1 MDYKSFNALLKTI
14 ELEVNENQYQQ
25 LYDYYKLLVSENEK
39 YNLTN
44 ITNIDEVFE
53 KHFFD
58 SISIVRMLDLSGKTV
73 LDIGAGAG
81 FPLLPVRIFKPEIKA
96 TLLDA
101 TLKKVNFINMV
112 VKNLKLNNI
121 EALNGRAEEF
131 EKKYDVVVARAL
143 APLNQLLELSC
154 NSIKKGGHLIAMK
167 GSNYKEELKTAEKA
181 ISLLGFELVNV
192 EAVDLKKSDIKHYNL
207 LFKKIKQHDG
217 FYPRS
222 FAKISKQPL

>member
-1 MDYKSFNALLKTI
+1 MDFKSFNNALKTI

-25 LYDYYKLLVSENEK
+25 LYRYYELLVSENEK

-44 ITNIDEVFE
+44 ITNVDEVFE
-53 KHFFD
+53 KHFYD
-58 SISIVRMLDLSGKTV
+58 SISIVRMLDLSDKTI

-81 FPLLPVRIFKPEIKA
+81 FPLLPIRIFKTDIKA

-112 VKNLKLNNI
+112 IKDLKLNNI
-121 EALNGRAEEF
+121 EAVNGRAEEF
-131 EKKYDVVVARAL
+131 NKKYDVVVARAL

-167 GSNYKEELKTAEKA
+167 GSNYKEELKSSEKA
-181 ISLLGFELVNV
+181 LNLLGFELVNV
-192 EAVDLKKSDIKHYNL
+192 EAITLTNSNLKHYNL
-207 LFKKIKQHDG
+207 LFKKVRQHDG

-222 FAKISKQPL
+222 YAKISKQPL

>member
-1 MDYKSFNALLKTI
+1 MDFKSFNALLKTI

-44 ITNIDEVFE
+44 ITDIDEVFE

-58 SISIVRMLDLSGKTV
+58 SISIVRMLDLSDKSI

-81 FPLLPVRIFKPEIKA
+81 FPLLPVRIFKPDIKA

-112 VKNLKLNNI
+112 IKDLKLNNI
-121 EALNGRAEEF
+121 EAVNGRAEEF

-167 GSNYKEELKTAEKA
+167 GSNYKEELKNAEKA

-192 EAVDLKKSDIKHYNL
+192 EAINLKKTDIKHFNL
-207 LFKKIKQHDG
+207 LFKKVKQHDG
-217 FYPRS
+217 FYPRNY
-222 FAKISKQPL
+222 AKISKQPL

>member
-1 MDYKSFNALLKTI
+1 MDFKSFNSLLKTI
-14 ELEVNENQYQQ
+14 ELEISENQYLQ
-25 LYDYYKLLVSENEK
+25 LHSYYELLVSENEK

-44 ITNIDEVFE
+44 IKNIDEVFE

-58 SISIVRMLDLSGKTV
+58 SISIVRMLDLSDKTI

-81 FPLLPVRIFKPEIKA
+81 FPLLPVKIYQNNIKA

-112 VKNLKLNNI
+112 IKQLKLNNI
-121 EALNGRAEEF
+121 ETINARAEDID
-131 EKKYDVVVARAL
+131 KKYDVIVARAV

-154 NSIKKGGHLIAMK
+154 NSVKKGGHLIAMK
-167 GSNYKEELKTAEKA
+167 GSNYKEELKAAQKA
-181 ISLLGFELVNV
+181 LTTLGFELVNV
-192 EAVDLKKSDIKHYNL
+192 EAVKLIKSDITHYNL
-207 LFKKIKQHDG
+207 LFKKIKNHDG

-222 FAKISKQPL
+222 YAKISKQPL

>member
-1 MDYKSFNALLKTI
+1 MDYKSFNTLLKTI

-58 SISIVRMLDLSGKTV
+58 SISIVRMLDLSDKTI

-81 FPLLPVRIFKPEIKA
+81 FPLLPVRIFKPDIKA

-112 VKNLKLNNI
+112 IKNLKLNNI

-131 EKKYDVVVARAL
+131 EKKYDVVVARAI

-167 GSNYKEELKTAEKA
+167 GSNYKEELKNAEKA

-192 EAVDLKKSDIKHYNL
+192 EAINLKKTDIKHFNL
-207 LFKKIKQHDG
+207 LFKKVKQHDG
-217 FYPRS
+217 FYPRNY
-222 FAKISKQPL
+222 AKISKQPL

>member
-1 MDYKSFNALLKTI
+1 MDFKSFNALLKTI

-44 ITNIDEVFE
+44 ITDIDEVFE

-58 SISIVRMLDLSGKTV
+58 SISIVRMLDLSDKSI

-81 FPLLPVRIFKPEIKA
+81 FPLLPVRIFKPDIKA

-112 VKNLKLNNI
+112 IKDLKLNNI
-121 EALNGRAEEF
+121 EAVNGRAEEF
-131 EKKYDVVVARAL
+131 DKKYDVVVARAL

-167 GSNYKEELKTAEKA
+167 GSNYKEELKNAEKA

-192 EAVDLKKSDIKHYNL
+192 EAINLKKTDIKHFNL
-207 LFKKIKQHDG
+207 LFKKVKQHDG
-217 FYPRS
+217 FYPRNY
-222 FAKISKQPL
+222 AKISKQPL

>member
-58 SISIVRMLDLSGKTV
+58 SISIVRMLDLSDKTI

-81 FPLLPVRIFKPEIKA
+81 FPLLPVRIFKPDIKA

-112 VKNLKLNNI
+112 IKSLKLNNI